1 MALLLASAIIG
12 YCMGLDDPSAPNGRD
27 PDSPSIVEWWINIIS
42 GGGDSKRSFSDDS
55 SLTTDR
61 HSYDEVAPIQIKV
74 AGGQVPNS
82 PSLEPEES
90 AVPPSPPSPEEPER
104 VRLRSIGSVVLDAM
118 ENKVLD
124 DLGEGI
130 TLEAAAPGTTAEPET
145 AAPEKTAAPKV
156 VAPPGV
162 SPSPKSARNSK
173 ASFKSTRSNSS
184 TSFDKSVTAAP
195 EKTAAPKV
203 VAPPGVSPSP
213 MSARNS
219 KGSFKSS
226 KSNSSTSFDKS
237 VNKPPPRGSSKK
249 SPKSEAFSTTSSQG
263 SSHSTENRKGYLDRT
278 GQITEGNED
287 VGKKRVTE
295 NNEDVG
301 QFDQLNI
308 DLRSKNLLSCLTHN
322 PGENAARRVVAP
334 NSPSFQIERE
344 LTQPHIAE
352 MPLLW
357 GTSGQLGACAA

>member
-1 MALLLASAIIG
+1 MATDAVGAAVYFMFSIMALLLASAIIG

-184 TSFDKSVTAAP
+184 TSFDKSV
-195 EKTAAPKV
+195 
-203 VAPPGVSPSP
+203 
-213 MSARNS
+213 
-219 KGSFKSS
+219 
-226 KSNSSTSFDKS
+226 
-237 VNKPPPRGSSKK
+237 NKPPPRGSSKK
-249 SPKSEAFSTTSSQG
+249 SPKSEAFSTTSSQA

-301 QFDQLNI
+301 L
-308 DLRSKNLLSCLTHN
+308 
-322 PGENAARRVVAP
+322 V
-334 NSPSFQIERE
+334 
-344 LTQPHIAE
+344 
-352 MPLLW
+352 
-357 GTSGQLGACAA
+357 

>member
-1 MALLLASAIIG
+1 MATDAVGAAVYFMFSIMALLLACAIIG

-162 SPSPKSARNSK
+162 SPSP
-173 ASFKSTRSNSS
+173 
-184 TSFDKSVTAAP
+184 
-195 EKTAAPKV
+195 
-203 VAPPGVSPSP
+203 

-263 SSHSTENRKGYLDRT
+263 SSQSTENRKGYLDRT

-301 QFDQLNI
+301 L
-308 DLRSKNLLSCLTHN
+308 
-322 PGENAARRVVAP
+322 V
-334 NSPSFQIERE
+334 
-344 LTQPHIAE
+344 
-352 MPLLW
+352 
-357 GTSGQLGACAA
+357 